1 MNGAAKTS
9 DIGAIETAIATI
21 RTANSRQDRV
31 TVSIACESISDH
43 DSGNRDQRFL
53 ARMARQIR
61 AGRATS
67 NAIRCRTR
75 LGRAGTDRA
84 DGAAPALPRALA
96 GGAGRL
102 RQRFAHHPGYQA
114 LLGDPPA
121 HALPDHGNVTV
132 SADEVGGI
140 ELRAAVSATALHRQ

>member
-21 RTANSRQDRV
+21 RTANSRQARV

-53 ARMARQIR
+53 ARMAGQIR
-61 AGRATS
+61 AGRTTS

-75 LGRAGTDRA
+75 ARPSRH
-84 DGAAPALPRALA
+84 RSC
-96 GGAGRL
+96 
-102 RQRFAHHPGYQA
+102 
-114 LLGDPPA
+114 DPPA

-140 ELRAAVSATALHRQ
+140 ELRAAVSKTALHRQ